1 MRDAGARTAGG
12 LSVDAGSA
20 NMGAFGRTMRW
31 PRFLQQSMSS
41 LLIPLGGTV
50 AAQTAAATL
59 LFAIPVLGPVLTGML
74 GIAPER
80 IGLLTAA
87 SSFGTVWFMTVSRLF
102 LDRFGP
108 VRSLQIGL
116 VVASLALLS
125 LSVAPWPLVLLSAL
139 IVGAGYAPNA
149 PASSVI
155 LAKVSTRRQTSF
167 VFSIK
172 QAAVP
177 LGGAACGLLIP
188 YLLSHGGLLPAMA
201 VLTAA
206 ALVVALLV
214 QPLRARFDAADPR
227 APFGLRALANP
238 ANIVAMAR
246 SVGANPELR
255 VLTLTGIAFSVM
267 QSAVFGFLVTHL
279 VGVGLAYATAGL
291 CFSVMASAGV
301 IGRLAIG
308 WLASASGR
316 PRLVLMGLGMSGFL
330 IALVAASFSDAWPLW
345 ALMVASG
352 LAGIAAGSWN
362 GIYLGE
368 IARAA
373 PERDVGQATAG
384 STFFVFIGYA
394 FAPAIFGALVT
405 LTGGYAT
412 PYVLSGLGVLVAGI
426 TLARRDMRSRRQAA
440 AE

>member
-1 MRDAGARTAGG
+1 MT
-12 LSVDAGSA
+12 
-20 NMGAFGRTMRW
+20 
-31 PRFLQQSMSS
+31 S

-50 AAQTAAATL
+50 VAQTAAAML
-59 LFAIPVLGPVLTGML
+59 LFAIPVLGPVLTEML

-80 IGLLTAA
+80 IGLLIAA
-87 SSFGTVWFMTVSRLF
+87 SSFGTVWFMTVGRLF

-116 VVASLALLS
+116 VVAGLALLS
-125 LSVAPWPLVLLSAL
+125 LAVSPWPLILLPAL
-139 IVGAGYAPNA
+139 LVGAGYAPNA

-155 LAKVSTRRQTSF
+155 LARVSTRRQTSF

-177 LGGAACGLLIP
+177 LGGVVSGLLIP
-188 YLLSHGGLLPAMA
+188 FLLAKGGLGTALAA
-201 VLTAA
+201 LTAA
-206 ALVVALLV
+206 ALLVALLV
-214 QPLRARFDAADPR
+214 QPLRRRFDAADPR
-227 APFGLRALANP
+227 APFGLRALASP
-238 ANIVAMAR
+238 ANLVAMAR
-246 SVGANPELR
+246 VIGSNPELR
-255 VLTLTGIAFSVM
+255 LLTLTGIAFSVM
-267 QSAVFGFLVTHL
+267 QSAIFGFLVTHL

-291 CFSVMASAGV
+291 CFSVMATAGV
-301 IGRLAIG
+301 MGRLVIG
-308 WLASASGR
+308 WLASASGK
-316 PRLVLMGLGMSGFL
+316 PRLVLAALGVSGFL
-330 IALVAASFSDAWPLW
+330 IALVAASFSAAWPVW
-345 ALMVASG
+345 ALMLASG

-373 PERDVGQATAG
+373 PEREVGQATAG

-394 FAPAIFGALVT
+394 CAPAIFGALVT

-426 TLARRDMRSRRQAA
+426 TLGRRVAATRAPARLS
-440 AE
+440 

>member
-1 MRDAGARTAGG
+1 
-12 LSVDAGSA
+12 
-20 NMGAFGRTMRW
+20 
-31 PRFLQQSMSS
+31 MSS

-50 AAQTAAATL
+50 VAQTAAAML
-59 LFAIPVLGPVLTGML
+59 LFAIPVLGPVLTEML

-87 SSFGTVWFMTVSRLF
+87 SSVGTVWFMTVSRLF

-108 VRSLQIGL
+108 IRSLQIGL
-116 VVASLALLS
+116 AVASLALMS
-125 LSVAPWPLVLLSAL
+125 LAISPWPLVLLPAL
-139 IVGAGYAPNA
+139 LVGAGYAPNA

-155 LAKVSTRRQTSF
+155 LARVSTRRQTSF

-177 LGGAACGLLIP
+177 LGGVASGLLIP
-188 YLLSHGGLLPAMA
+188 FLLGRGGLEPALA
-201 VLTAA
+201 VLATI
-206 ALVVALLV
+206 ALLVALLV
-214 QPLRARFDAADPR
+214 QPLRRRFDAANPQ
-227 APFGLRALANP
+227 APFGLRALASPTNV
-238 ANIVAMAR
+238 VAMAR
-246 SVGANPELR
+246 AVGGNAELR
-255 VLTLTGIAFSVM
+255 LLTLTGIAFSVM
-267 QSAVFGFLVTHL
+267 QSAIFGFLVTHL

-291 CFSVMASAGV
+291 CFSVMATAGV
-301 IGRLAIG
+301 IGRLVIG
-308 WLASASGR
+308 WLASASGK
-316 PRLVLMGLGMSGFL
+316 PRLMLAALGVAGFL
-330 IALVAASFSDAWPLW
+330 IAVIAASFSAAWPVW
-345 ALMVASG
+345 ALMVASA

-373 PERDVGQATAG
+373 PEREVGQATAG

-412 PYVLSGLGVLVAGI
+412 PYVLAGVGVLTAGI
-426 TLARRDMRSRRQAA
+426 TLARRFAATRAQAA
-440 AE
+440 ASD